1 MSLVPSPASLLPG
14 NPAVR
19 ALDRLRAAL
28 CRPSASDDA
37 PAGAVGG
44 GADDGLAVPDAFASA
59 AARPPVDLA
68 AAALDEA
75 LAWAALDAAG
85 VQGAWREAVLQAG
98 GPGAVLRRGALSSF
112 ASPVRRTRILAAEA
126 VAARLQSLRPWL
138 VAGGRV
144 VADAELARFAGH
156 PVCCFYGFGDGRVP
170 PPREAPG
177 GRPVVAIVGSRQAG
191 PGWCARAER
200 LAAALARAGVVV
212 VSGGA
217 PGIDRAAQRA
227 ARSAGG
233 DVVVV
238 HGSLARPPP
247 AAVED
252 AGLCWLTPYG
262 PWRTGAR
269 HLFAERNA
277 WIAAAADVVVVVCG
291 AARSGT
297 RHTVAAALQLR
308 RPVVTLVADAGD
320 PLGAIPRQLT
330 VRGVPV
336 VDDERLDD
344 AAVAGL
350 LATPWAGEGLA
361 LPGLEIPSLSS
372 SSVAPVAP
380 VARLGSSPGAPL
392 SPLLRLLRAGGPLLL
407 DEAAVRLC
415 VPVRDVLAELAELEL
430 EGVVRREGA
439 LLSAAS
445 ATP

>member
-1 MSLVPSPASLLPG
+1 MSSLLIHSPSESAT
-14 NPAVR
+14 PALR
-19 ALDRLRAAL
+19 ALDALQAVLRG
-28 CRPSASDDA
+28 S
-37 PAGAVGG
+37 
-44 GADDGLAVPDAFASA
+44 
-59 AARPPVDLA
+59 PPVDRPGGRGSA
-68 AAALDEA
+68 APGGRRGNDDPEVGDDVDEA

-85 VQGAWREAVLQAG
+85 VQGGWRDAVVQAG
-98 GPGAVLRRGALSSF
+98 GPQAVLRRRALSSF
-112 ASPVRRTRILAAEA
+112 ASPVRRTRVLAADA
-126 VAARLQSLRPWL
+126 VAARLETLRPWL
-138 VAGGRV
+138 LAGGRV

-170 PPREAPG
+170 PPRGSPG

-200 LAAALARAGVVV
+200 LAEALARAGVVV

-247 AAVED
+247 AAVDD

-308 RPVVTLVADAGD
+308 RPVVTLVADADD

-330 VRGVPV
+330 ARGAPV
-336 VDDERLDD
+336 ADDKQLDD
-344 AAVAGL
+344 AAVASL

-361 LPGLEIPSLSS
+361 LPGLDTTAPASPASCGVPAAG
-372 SSVAPVAP
+372 VA
-380 VARLGSSPGAPL
+380 SSPGASTSSL
-392 SPLLRLLRAGGPLLL
+392 VRLLRAGGPLLL
-407 DEAAVRLC
+407 DEAAARLC
-415 VPVRDVLAELAELEL
+415 VPVRDVLAELAALEL
-430 EGVVRREGA
+430 DGVVRREGA

-445 ATP
+445 AGP